1 MLRINCCE
9 RMGHASEAI
18 THAYLK
24 SFGNEELDCGQ
35 QRKLNY
41 VIPHSNQQVNRA
53 LCDFRHWQ
61 TALLSPLP

>member
-24 SFGNEELDCGQ
+24 CFSNEQLDAA
-35 QRKLNY
+35 
-41 VIPHSNQQVNRA
+41 NRG
-53 LCDFRHWQ
+53 L
-61 TALLSPLP
+61 